1 MRAIRY
7 LLTALLGCLFFT
19 LAVAAQQP
27 EVRTTFRV
35 KYVADGVVYIDGGR
49 SAGLIEGSKL
59 EIKRTDTTAL
69 PSGTSTVRASRI
81 IARLAVLSVAESSAV
96 CEIRSAN
103 DDVLAG
109 DWASLLPEDAR
120 ALVERQAATGNRKY
134 LQVVTFTDGD
144 PLEEEVR
151 DAVPRPPLAEINRPR
166 GRIGFEYSGLASHGS
181 GGTRS
186 TQLGVVLRADVTR
199 IGGSYWNFSGYW
211 RGRMNSRR
219 DAQQETLNDLLN
231 RTYHLGF
238 TYSSP
243 TSRWVAG
250 VGRLYVP
257 WASSLSTLDGGY
269 IGRKLGRGPVVGLF
283 AGSTPDPTSWNYN
296 PDRRMAGAFASF
308 EGGSWEAFRF
318 TSTFGVG
325 VSSIRW
331 RIERPFAF
339 FENSFFYKHIFSVY
353 HTLEVDRP
361 RAPAGMA
368 PNKAGVSRSFLTYRV
383 QPHRRLSFDLSHNY
397 FRDVPTFDSRLI
409 STGLLDKLLFQ
420 GFSAGARVE
429 LPRRISVYGSF
440 GGSTKT
446 GDARPSWNRMYGI
459 AFGDVPWLQLRA
471 DLRYSRFD
479 SSFGRGA
486 YRSISLSREFSENV
500 RVEVQGGQQR
510 FASPLTV
517 DSRSYYV
524 TSTFDWFFTTRYFLG
539 SGFTLQR
546 GAAQS
551 YDLWFLNCGYRF

>member
-1 MRAIRY
+1 MRAIRH
-7 LLTALLGCLFFT
+7 LLTALLGFLFAA
-19 LAVAAQQP
+19 LAVSAQQP

-49 SAGLIEGSKL
+49 SAGLIEGSQL
-59 EIKRTDTTAL
+59 EIKRTDSTAL
-69 PSGTSTVRASRI
+69 PSGTSTVRAPRI
-81 IARLAVLSVAESSAV
+81 IARLVVLSIAESSAV

-166 GRIGFEYSGLASHGS
+166 GRIGFEYSGLASHGG

-211 RGRMNSRR
+211 RGRVNSRR

-238 TYSSP
+238 TYSKP
-243 TSRWVAG
+243 TSPWVAG
-250 VGRLYVP
+250 FGRLYVP

-269 IGRKLGRGPVVGLF
+269 FGRKLGNGPVVGLF

-296 PDRRMAGAFASF
+296 PDRRIAGAFASF
-308 EGGSWEAFRF
+308 EGGSWDAFRY

-383 QPHRRLSFDLSHNY
+383 QPHRRFSFDLSHNY
-397 FRDVPTFDSRLI
+397 FRDVPTFDSRLV

-420 GFSAGARVE
+420 GYSAGARVE
-429 LPRRISVYGSF
+429 LPRRVSVYGSF

-459 AFGDVPWLQLRA
+459 AFGDVPWVHLRA

-517 DSRSYYV
+517 ESRSYYV
-524 TSTFDWFFTTRYFLG
+524 TTTFDWFFTAHYFLG